1 MIEAEAQ
8 FESLTPF
15 ATARARFSLSQ
26 PPAPELTIVL
36 ATLNEHVSLP
46 VLVDRLLHAPLPPL
60 EIVVVDDGSRDGTRE
75 YLSSIAQEDRRV
87 RPIFHEG
94 AQTLLKAHAQG
105 IAAAR
110 GDLVV
115 VMDADLQHNPA
126 DVPRI
131 VDLLLHGNDLVVA
144 SRYAPGGSPGERS
157 ALRSCISLG
166 AETLARVLLPEA
178 RSVSD
183 PLSGFYGFRR
193 GYYRAINPDYRGY
206 ELLPF
211 VLGMMRGRPVT
222 EVPYVFE
229 SRRAGKSKI
238 VTRDLSFIRVFLTE
252 LVLAARVARTGGN
265 ESPGSQAP
273 SSAVPPGIRGRVEP

>member
-1 MIEAEAQ
+1 MIEAEAR
-8 FESLTPF
+8 FESLTSF
-15 ATARARFSLSQ
+15 APARATFSVPRS
-26 PPAPELTIVL
+26 PVPELTIVL
-36 ATLNEHVSLP
+36 ATLNERVSLP
-46 VLVDRLLHAPLPPL
+46 VLVDQLLQAPLPPL

-75 YLSSIAQEDRRV
+75 YLSTVAREDRRV

-131 VDLLLHGNDLVVA
+131 VDLLLKGNDLVVA
-144 SRYAPGGSPGERS
+144 SRYAPGGSPGVRS
-157 ALRSCISLG
+157 PLRSCISLG
-166 AETLARVLLPEA
+166 AETLTRVLLPEA

-193 GYYRAINPDYRGY
+193 GYYRAINPEYRGY

-252 LVLAARVARTGGN
+252 LVLAARVGRERGDLPEGPPA
-265 ESPGSQAP
+265 S